1 MQGEF
6 HMRKK
11 KSYRGTVLIIGISI
25 LTFITTIKYIPKK
38 PAENKALP
46 PVEEAVAVKSPKD
59 IILGENSAIK
69 IKTVY
74 SCGHIE
80 TKTDNIPNDIIG
92 KTKEEIK
99 LINPNWK
106 IDEFSENLI
115 SLEEEIDLPCEN
127 HYIIKLKDNTLFV
140 YRKNNENEFLK
151 KQNISTSMLTNDEI
165 EELELGINAE
175 SEYEVLEILES
186 FAS

>member
-11 KSYRGTVLIIGISI
+11 KSYRGTILLIGIAI
-25 LTFITTIKYIPKK
+25 LAFITTIKYVPKK
-38 PAENKALP
+38 ISENQELP
-46 PVEEAVAVKSPKD
+46 NVEEAVAVKEQKD
-59 IILGENSAIK
+59 IVLSENSAIK

-80 TKTDNIPNDIIG
+80 TKTDKTDKSITG
-92 KTKEEIK
+92 KTKKEIE
-99 LINPNWK
+99 LIYPKWR

-115 SLEEEIDLPCEN
+115 SLEEEINEPCEN
-127 HYIIKLKDNTLFV
+127 HFIIKLKDKTLFV
-140 YRKNNENEFLK
+140 YKKNNPEEYIK
-151 KQNISTSMLTNDEI
+151 KQNISTSMLTNEEI
-165 EELELGINAE
+165 KELESGINAE

-186 FAS
+186 FTS

>member
-11 KSYRGTVLIIGISI
+11 KNYRGTVLLIGIAI
-25 LTFITTIKYIPKK
+25 LAFITTIKYIPKK
-38 PAENKALP
+38 TSENKELP
-46 PVEEAVAVKSPKD
+46 PVEEAVAVKSQKD
-59 IILGENSAIK
+59 ISLRENSAIK

-80 TKTDNIPNDIIG
+80 TKIDESPKSITG
-92 KTKEEIK
+92 KTKEEIE
-99 LINPNWK
+99 LINPKWK

-115 SLEEEIDLPCEN
+115 SIEEEIPYPCEN
-127 HYIIKLKDNTLFV
+127 HFIIKLKDNTLFV
-140 YRKNNENEFLK
+140 YRKNNENEYIK
-151 KQNISTSMLTNDEI
+151 KQNISTSMLTNEEI
-165 EELELGINAE
+165 KELKSGISAE